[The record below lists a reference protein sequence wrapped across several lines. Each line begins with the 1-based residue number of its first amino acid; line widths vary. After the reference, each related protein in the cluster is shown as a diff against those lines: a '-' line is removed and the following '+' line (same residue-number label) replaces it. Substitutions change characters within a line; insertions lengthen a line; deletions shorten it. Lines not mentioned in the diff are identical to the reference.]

1 MARFQLTLCVGMVN
15 WLLLKRYHSI
25 SVSSLRNNCSE
36 FQEQVGWCSSG
47 FCVAEVRWL
56 GLQERWQRG
65 CALHIALLL
74 LVLVADVGWS
84 SALLPCASTKQRLG
98 GGCALWK
105 LLEPW
110 SCIKKMLLI
119 WSSCAASSIQAPCLA
134 FQPALASLCI
144 FKFFQEIR
152 HYDWLHYLQF
162 FVSFDACASS
172 AYVKGLDD
180 IEW

>member
-1 MARFQLTLCVGMVN
+1 MWGWLIGSSSKGTIPSRCHHWETTALSSRNRLVDAARGSAWQRFVGSGCRSDGSVAVPCTLHCCFSC
-15 WLLLKRYHSI
+15 LLLMWVEAQPSC
-25 SVSSLRNNCSE
+25 LA
-36 FQEQVGWCSSG
+36 G
-47 FCVAEVRWL
+47 
-56 GLQERWQRG
+56 
-65 CALHIALLL
+65 
-74 LVLVADVGWS
+74 
-84 SALLPCASTKQRLG
+84 STKQRLG

-144 FKFFQEIR
+144 FKFFQEIG